1 MEIMEIMERKL
12 YLGEIVE
19 VDNVEYTRNNLI
31 LSPVGS
37 GKTHFIMNTLNNK
50 YEGKKLMLLS
60 TTSLKESVNEL
71 DGTITSQE
79 LRRRGLGVK
88 DEDIHIMTYSEFGSK
103 VKWTDEFVKDY
114 SVIFCDEIH
123 SLMDYYFKHNSVEY
137 AMAIRTL
144 FKEYEDKIIFHFTA
158 TTEKM
163 DAFASKENQDIY
175 KNLNII
181 NYENDERIVRYHN
194 LIRREIT
201 STYEIEDELLKIEDL
216 RSLGKVGI
224 IFNDRIDGMERIEN
238 ILLNKGFRSI
248 SIWSINNK
256 KHEMTEEQLRV
267 RGILLK
273 EGIIPEGYDFII
285 INGAMREGWNLKDD
299 RVEVA
304 IMNTL
309 DETNRIQARGRI
321 RKDIA
326 VLIER
331 VKGDYKPLDIRIIEK
346 EKNLGIIERN
356 LGKFLDKDDKDKI
369 AEEFN
374 IRREDNGRLIGWR
387 TIKNALEKNGYII
400 KDSQKTIDGSRKRVS
415 VITKEEQSKPS
426 TESSAKKYL
435 VKLEQLRFADVNEA
449 FLNKYI
455 GKGKAVAFKHIKSSY
470 IKKVGEDNWTERK
483 FTDVTYQLVKDNEL
497 FTSSNYSEYGVSYN
511 QLDPSELLK
520 ERAKYESSAKRELE
534 KAETTAEQDLLDYI
548 SAHGGR

>member
-1 MEIMEIMERKL
+1 MERKL

-37 GKTHFIMNTLNNK
+37 GKTHFIMNTLNKK

-71 DGTITSQE
+71 DVTITSQE
-79 LRRRGLGVK
+79 IRRRGLGVK
-88 DEDIHIMTYSEFGSK
+88 DEDIHIMTYAEFGSK
-103 VKWTDEFVKDY
+103 IKWTDEFVKGY

-123 SLMDYYFKHNSVEY
+123 SLMDFYFMHNSVEY

-144 FKEYEDKIIFHFTA
+144 FKEYGDKTIFHFTA

-163 DAFASKENQDIY
+163 DVFASKENQDIY

-194 LIRREIT
+194 LTRREIT
-201 STYEIEDELLKIEDL
+201 STYEIEDELLKMEDL
-216 RSLGKVGI
+216 RSLGKVGV

-256 KHEMTEEQLRV
+256 KHQMTEEQLRV

-299 RVEVA
+299 RVEIA

-309 DETNRIQARGRI
+309 NETNRIQARGRI
-321 RKDIA
+321 RKDIS

-346 EKNLGIIERN
+346 EKNLGIIEKN

-374 IRREDNGRLIGWR
+374 IRREDNGRIIKWD
-387 TIKNALEKNGYII
+387 TIK
-400 KDSQKTIDGSRKRVS
+400 KT
-415 VITKEEQSKPS
+415 
-426 TESSAKKYL
+426 
-435 VKLEQLRFADVNEA
+435 
-449 FLNKYI
+449 
-455 GKGKAVAFKHIKSSY
+455 
-470 IKKVGEDNWTERK
+470 
-483 FTDVTYQLVKDNEL
+483 
-497 FTSSNYSEYGVSYN
+497 
-511 QLDPSELLK
+511 
-520 ERAKYESSAKRELE
+520 
-534 KAETTAEQDLLDYI
+534 
-548 SAHGGR
+548 

>member
-1 MEIMEIMERKL
+1 MERKL

-19 VDNVEYTRNNLI
+19 VDKVEYKRNNLI

-37 GKTHFIMNTLNNK
+37 GKTHFIMNTLSKK

-60 TTSLKESVNEL
+60 TTSLKESVSEL

-79 LRRRGLGVK
+79 VRRRGLGVT
-88 DEDIHIMTYSEFGSK
+88 DEDIHIMTYYEFGSK
-103 VKWTDEFVKDY
+103 MKWTDEFVKDY
-114 SVIFCDEIH
+114 SVLFCDEIH
-123 SLMDYYFKHNSVEY
+123 SLMDYYFMQNSVEY
-137 AMAIRTL
+137 AVAIRTL
-144 FKEYEDKIIFHFTA
+144 FKEYEDKTIFHFTA

-163 DAFASKENQDIY
+163 DAFVSKEDQDIY

-194 LIRREIT
+194 LVRREIT

-216 RSLGKVGI
+216 KSLGKIGI

-256 KHEMTEEQLRV
+256 KHQMTEEQLRV

-273 EGIIPEGYDFII
+273 EGIVPEGYDFII

-299 RVEVA
+299 RVEIA

-321 RKDIA
+321 RKDIS

-346 EKNLGIIERN
+346 EKALGIIEKN

-374 IRREDNGRLIGWR
+374 IRREDNGRFVKWD
-387 TIKNALEKNGYII
+387 TIKKALEKNGYII
-400 KDSQKTIDGSRKRVS
+400 KDSRKTIDGSRKRGS

-470 IKKVGEDNWTERK
+470 IKKVGEGNWTERK

-497 FTSSNYSEYGVSYN
+497 FTSTNYSKYGVSYN
-511 QLDPSELLK
+511 QLVPSELLE
-520 ERAKYESSAKRELE
+520 ERAKYESSAQSELE
-534 KAETTAEQDLLDYI
+534 KAETTEVQELLDYI
-548 SAHGGR
+548 AAHGGR

>member
-1 MEIMEIMERKL
+1 MERKL

-19 VDNVEYTRNNLI
+19 VDSVEYTRNNLI

-37 GKTHFIMNTLNNK
+37 GKTHFIMNTLNKK

-60 TTSLKESVNEL
+60 TTSLKESVSEL

-79 LRRRGLGVK
+79 VRRRGLGVT
-88 DEDIHIMTYSEFGSK
+88 DEDIHIMTYYEFGSK
-103 VKWTDEFVKDY
+103 MKWTDEFVKDY
-114 SVIFCDEIH
+114 SVLFCDEIH
-123 SLMDYYFKHNSVEY
+123 SLMDFYFMQNSVEY
-137 AMAIRTL
+137 AVAIRTL
-144 FKEYEDKIIFHFTA
+144 FKEYEDKTIFHFTA

-163 DAFASKENQDIY
+163 DAFVSKENQDIY

-194 LIRREIT
+194 LVRREIT

-216 RSLGKVGI
+216 RSLGKIGI

-256 KHEMTEEQLRV
+256 KHQMTEEQLRV

-273 EGIIPEGYDFII
+273 EGIVPEGYDFII

-299 RVEVA
+299 RVEIA

-321 RKDIA
+321 RKDIS

-346 EKNLGIIERN
+346 EKALGIIEKN

-387 TIKNALEKNGYII
+387 TIKKALEKNGYII
-400 KDSQKTIDGSRKRVS
+400 KDSQKTIDGSRKRGS
-415 VITKEEQSKPS
+415 VITKEEQPKPS
-426 TESSAKKYL
+426 AESSAKKYL
-435 VKLEQLRFADVNEA
+435 VKLEQVRFADVNKS

-455 GKGKAVAFKHIKSSY
+455 GKGKGRAVAFKHIKSSY
-470 IKKVGEDNWTERK
+470 IKKVGESNWTERK
-483 FTDVTYQLVKDNEL
+483 FTDVTYQLAKDNEL
-497 FTSSNYSEYGVSYN
+497 FTPTNYSEYGKVYN
-511 QLDPSELLK
+511 QLVPSELLE
-520 ERAKYESSAKRELE
+520 ERSKYESSAQGELE
-534 KAETTAEQDLLDYI
+534 KVETTEMQELLEYI
-548 SAHGGR
+548 AAHGGR

>member
-1 MEIMEIMERKL
+1 MERKL

-19 VDNVEYTRNNLI
+19 VDKVEYKRNNLI

-37 GKTHFIMNTLNNK
+37 GKTYFIMNTLNKK

-60 TTSLKESVNEL
+60 TTSLKESVSEL

-79 LRRRGLGVK
+79 IRRRGLGVT
-88 DEDIHIMTYSEFGSK
+88 DEDIHIMTYYEFGSK
-103 VKWTDEFVKDY
+103 MKWTDEFVKDY

-123 SLMDYYFKHNSVEY
+123 SLMDYYLMQNSVEY
-137 AMAIRTL
+137 AIAIRKL
-144 FKEYEDKIIFHFTA
+144 FKEYEDKTLFHFTA

-163 DAFASKENQDIY
+163 DAFVSKEGQDIY

-181 NYENDERIVRYHN
+181 NYENDKRIVRLHN
-194 LIRREIT
+194 LTRREIT

-216 RSLGKVGI
+216 RALGKAGI
-224 IFNDRIDGMERIEN
+224 VFNDRIDGMERIEN

-256 KHEMTEEQLRV
+256 KHQMTEEQLRV

-299 RVEVA
+299 RVEIA

-309 DETNRIQARGRI
+309 NETNRIQARGRI
-321 RKDIA
+321 RKDIS

-346 EKNLGIIERN
+346 EKALGIIEKN

-369 AEEFN
+369 AEEFS
-374 IRREDNGRLIGWR
+374 IRREDNGRFIGWG
-387 TIKNALEKNGYII
+387 TIKKALDKNGYII

-455 GKGKAVAFKHIKSSY
+455 GKGRAVAFKHIKSSY
-470 IKKVGEDNWTERK
+470 IKKVGEGNWTERK
-483 FTDVTYQLVKDNEL
+483 FTDVTYLLVKDNEL

-511 QLDPSELLK
+511 QLDTSELLN
-520 ERAKYESSAKRELE
+520 ERAKYESSAQSELE
-534 KAETTAEQDLLDYI
+534 KVESTKEQEMLEYI
-548 SAHGGR
+548 AAHGGR

>member
-1 MEIMEIMERKL
+1 MMERKL

-103 VKWTDEFVKDY
+103 VKWTDEFVRDY

-224 IFNDRIDGMERIEN
+224 IFNDRIDGMERIES

-483 FTDVTYQLVKDNEL
+483 FTDITYQLVKDNEL

-520 ERAKYESSAKRELE
+520 ERAKYETSAQRELE
-534 KAETTAEQDLLDYI
+534 KAETTAEQEMLEYI
-548 SAHGGR
+548 AAHGGR